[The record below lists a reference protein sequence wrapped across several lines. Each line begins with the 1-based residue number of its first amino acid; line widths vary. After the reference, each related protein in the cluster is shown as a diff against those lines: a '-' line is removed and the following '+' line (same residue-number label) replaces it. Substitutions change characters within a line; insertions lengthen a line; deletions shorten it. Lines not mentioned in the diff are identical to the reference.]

1 MGQTERQLRV
11 WPVSIGT
18 TLNMHLHNL
27 FNYFT
32 LREESFMDKM
42 VGAP

>member
-1 MGQTERQLRV
+1 MGQTEKQLRV
-11 WPVSIGT
+11 RPVST
-18 TLNMHLHNL
+18 YVTLNMHLHNL
-27 FNYFT
+27 LNYFA